1 MRKLQT
7 ITLNTK
13 ETAQEDMGLLDQA
26 NNTIIVDE
34 RILDKKLFGWHTKS
48 LVTASEGLQGSNDA
62 MMDSTKILG
71 VQVILIAAYSLIILL
86 GFIGNSLVIYMIVKY
101 KTMRTVTNFFIANL
115 ALADLM
121 VDTLC
126 LPFTLAYTLLDEW
139 KFGAVLCH
147 LVSYAQALSV
157 HVSTLTL
164 TVIALDRYRCIV
176 FHLDSRISKKIS
188 FTIIAIT
195 WLVAA
200 VLASPLAIFR
210 EYRFEEIPTINLRI
224 AVCSEKWPSES
235 RDATIYSLSM
245 LLLQYVLPLSIICYA
260 YIRIWFKLRSHISPT
275 ARNDSHCRRRK
286 TTKMLVMVVVVF
298 AVSWLPFHVFQLAI
312 DLDLVLNFHDYK
324 LLYTVF
330 HVVAMCSTFAN
341 PLLYGWMNKN
351 YRNGFLM
358 FFRCQNKPER
368 LYTEGSIRGRS
379 YTFRATTLNGSIKH
393 STGNGQLPTQV

>member
-1 MRKLQT
+1 
-7 ITLNTK
+7 
-13 ETAQEDMGLLDQA
+13 MGLLDQA
-26 NNTIIVDE
+26 NSTLLLEGQIS
-34 RILDKKLFGWHTKS
+34 DKRLPFDWHTKD
-48 LVTASEGLQGSNDA
+48 LVTLSEGLHGSDNV

-71 VQVILIAAYSLIILL
+71 VQIILIAAYSLIILL
-86 GFIGNSLVIYMIVKY
+86 GFIGNSLVIYMIVRY

-164 TVIALDRYRCIV
+164 MVIALDRYRCIV

-188 FTIIAIT
+188 ITIITTT

-210 EYRFEEIPTINLRI
+210 EYRYEEIPTINLRI
-224 AVCSEKWPSES
+224 AVCSEKWPSEN

-245 LLLQYVLPLSIICYA
+245 LLLQYILPLSIICYA
-260 YIRIWFKLRSHISPT
+260 YIRIWFKLKSHISPT
-275 ARNDSHCRRRK
+275 SRSDSHCRRKK

-298 AVSWLPFHVFQLAI
+298 AVSWLPFHIFQLAV
-312 DLDLVLNFHDYK
+312 DLDLVLIFHDYK

-393 STGNGQLPTQV
+393 STGNGQLPTEV

>member
-1 MRKLQT
+1 
-7 ITLNTK
+7 
-13 ETAQEDMGLLDQA
+13 MGLLDQA
-26 NNTIIVDE
+26 NSTIIVDE
-34 RILDKKLFGWHTKS
+34 RILDKKLLFGWHTKS
-48 LVTASEGLQGSNDA
+48 LATASEGLQGSNDA

-71 VQVILIAAYSLIILL
+71 VQIILIAAYSLIILL
-86 GFIGNSLVIYMIVKY
+86 GFVGNSLVIYMIVKY

-200 VLASPLAIFR
+200 ILASPLAIFR

>member
-1 MRKLQT
+1 
-7 ITLNTK
+7 
-13 ETAQEDMGLLDQA
+13 MGLLDQA
-26 NNTIIVDE
+26 NSTSILE
-34 RILDKKLFGWHTKS
+34 EHALDKKLPFISDAKGF
-48 LVTASEGLQGSNDA
+48 VTPGQGLEGSNNV

-71 VQVILIAAYSLIILL
+71 VQIILIAAYSLIILL
-86 GFIGNSLVIYMIVKY
+86 GFTGNSLVVYMIMRY

-176 FHLDSRISKKIS
+176 FHLDSRISKKVS
-188 FTIIAIT
+188 FTIIAVT

-200 VLASPLAIFR
+200 ILASPLAIFR
-210 EYRFEEIPTINLRI
+210 EYRYEEIPSINLRI
-224 AVCSEKWPSES
+224 AVCSEKWPSEN

-260 YIRIWFKLRSHISPT
+260 YTRIWFKLKSHISPT
-275 ARNDSHCRRRK
+275 ARSDSHCHRRK

-298 AVSWLPFHVFQLAI
+298 AVSWLPFHVFQLAV
-312 DLDLVLNFHDYK
+312 DLDLVLIFHDYK

-368 LYTEGSIRGRS
+368 LYTECSIRGRS

>member
-1 MRKLQT
+1 
-7 ITLNTK
+7 
-13 ETAQEDMGLLDQA
+13 MGLLEQA
-26 NNTIIVDE
+26 NSTVLLKDHL
-34 RILDKKLFGWHTKS
+34 LDKKLAFGWRTNG
-48 LVTASEGLQGSNDA
+48 LVTPSQGLQGSDPI
-62 MMDSTKILG
+62 MDSTKILG
-71 VQVILIAAYSLIILL
+71 VQIILIAVYTLIIVL
-86 GFIGNSLVIYMIVKY
+86 GFLGNSLVVYVIVRY

-115 ALADLM
+115 AVADLM
-121 VDTLC
+121 VITLC

-147 LVSYAQALSV
+147 LVVCAQALSV

-188 FTIIAIT
+188 FVIIAAT

-200 VLASPLAIFR
+200 ILASPLAIFR
-210 EYRFEEIPTINLRI
+210 EYRYEEIPDINLRI
-224 AVCSEKWPSES
+224 AVCSEKWPSED

-275 ARNDSHCRRRK
+275 TRSDSHCRRRK

-298 AVSWLPFHVFQLAI
+298 AVSWLPINVLQLAV
-312 DLDLVLNFHDYK
+312 DLDLVLVLHDYK

-330 HVVAMCSTFAN
+330 HVVAMCSTFVN

-358 FFRCQNKPER
+358 FFHCQNSPER

-379 YTFRATTLNGSIKH
+379 YTFRATTWNGSIKH
-393 STGNGQLPTQV
+393 SIGNGQLPTQV

>member
-1 MRKLQT
+1 
-7 ITLNTK
+7 
-13 ETAQEDMGLLDQA
+13 MGLLDQA
-26 NNTIIVDE
+26 NSTLLLE
-34 RILDKKLFGWHTKS
+34 GHLSDKRLPFGWHTKD
-48 LVTASEGLQGSNDA
+48 LVTLSEGLRGSGDL

-71 VQVILIAAYSLIILL
+71 VQIILIAAYSLIILL
-86 GFIGNSLVIYMIVKY
+86 GFIGNSLVVYMIMRY
-101 KTMRTVTNFFIANL
+101 KMMRTVTNFFIANL

-164 TVIALDRYRCIV
+164 MVIALDRYRCIV

-188 FTIIAIT
+188 FTIIAAT

-210 EYRFEEIPTINLRI
+210 EYRYEEIPTINLRI
-224 AVCSEKWPSES
+224 AVCSEKWPSQN

-260 YIRIWFKLRSHISPT
+260 YIRIWFKLKSHISPT
-275 ARNDSHCRRRK
+275 SRSESHCRRRK

-298 AVSWLPFHVFQLAI
+298 AVSWLPFHIFQLAV
-312 DLDLVLNFHDYK
+312 DLDLVLVFHDYK

-379 YTFRATTLNGSIKH
+379 YNFRATTWNGSIKH
-393 STGNGQLPTQV
+393 STGNGQLPTEV